1 MKSRKKLL
9 CQLYSP
15 PLSEM
20 ILYITFI
27 QELQRTEDKDMPS
40 SSNKEWSILLN
51 PGEQVEPS
59 LVSQELVDQV
69 PQELVR
75 LHSVT
80 CAGKLECSLH
90 SRSGENGTLSVTPH
104 KDVMPLP
111 LHLLPQHAH
120 HLLWLV
126 VIISDPSQNFLSLS
140 TTNWASKEPPPANSL
155 KNFPN

>member
-1 MKSRKKLL
+1 MG
-9 CQLYSP
+9 
-15 PLSEM
+15 
-20 ILYITFI
+20 IITLRFKDDLKTRCFCIRFI
-27 QELQRTEDKDMPS
+27 QELQRIEDRDMPS
-40 SSNKEWSILLN
+40 SSSKDKSTPPN
-51 PGEQVEPS
+51 PGEQVELS
-59 LVSQELVDQV
+59 LVFQELVDQV

-90 SRSGENGTLSVTPH
+90 SRSGENGMLSVTLH
-104 KDVMPLP
+104 KDVMLLP

-155 KNFPN
+155 